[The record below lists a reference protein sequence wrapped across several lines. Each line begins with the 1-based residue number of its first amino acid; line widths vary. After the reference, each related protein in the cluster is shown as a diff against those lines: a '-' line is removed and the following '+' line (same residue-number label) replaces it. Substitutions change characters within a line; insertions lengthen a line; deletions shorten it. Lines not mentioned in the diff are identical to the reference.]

1 MIEFLLSMQASEWF
15 GLVERINVPK
25 PPKPDWNARQLS
37 IGYEIKILIRYSII
51 SDILYREL
59 ANAPMQML
67 NPKIYAR
74 ILSIKKTLE
83 NLRPLSP
90 QLVKKLQE
98 QMQIEFAYN
107 SNANEGNTLSLR
119 ETQLVI
125 QEGITVSGKSLREHL
140 EARNHP
146 EAIDYVEKI
155 VRRQIPIEQNDIQK
169 VHALLMRGI
178 DDQNAGKYRT
188 GQARVAG
195 ATFMPP
201 PAPKI
206 KTTIAELLQTINQNP
221 DELRPIELAAFF
233 HHRFAYL
240 HPFLDGNGRTARLLM
255 NVILMRNGYPFTVI
269 LKVDR
274 PKYLRALGEADNGN
288 LTPFANLVAN
298 CVERS
303 LDIFLL
309 AFEKEAEI
317 LTLAEASKLTPYTQ
331 EYLSLLARK
340 GSIGAFKLRRNWVI
354 TKKTL
359 DEYLKAHPR
368 NS

>member
-1 MIEFLLSMQASEWF
+1 
-15 GLVERINVPK
+15 
-25 PPKPDWNARQLS
+25 
-37 IGYEIKILIRYSII
+37 
-51 SDILYREL
+51 
-59 ANAPMQML
+59 MQML
-67 NPKIYAR
+67 KPRIYAR
-74 ILSIKKTLE
+74 ILSKKKALD
-83 NLRPLSP
+83 NLRPLPP
-90 QLVKKLQE
+90 QLVKKLWE
-98 QMQIEFAYN
+98 QMQIEFTYN
-107 SNANEGNTLSLR
+107 SNAIEGNTLSLR

-125 QEGITVSGKSLREHL
+125 QEGITVHGKSLREHL

-146 EAIDYVEKI
+146 DAINYIEKLAQE
-155 VRRQIPIEQNDIQK
+155 RKPIKQDDILK
-169 VHALLMRGI
+169 VHELLMHGI

-188 GQARVAG
+188 GQVRIAG

-201 PAPKI
+201 PAGKI
-206 KTTIAELLQTINQNP
+206 QQMINELLQALNQNP

-233 HHRFAYL
+233 HHKLVYI

-255 NVILMRNGYPFTVI
+255 NVMLMRSGYPFTVL

-274 PKYLRALGEADNGN
+274 PKYLRALSEADNGN
-288 LTPFANLVAN
+288 LIPFANFIAN

-303 LDIFLL
+303 LDIYLL

-340 GSIGAFKLRRNWVI
+340 GSLGAFKLRRNWVI

-359 DEYLKAHPR
+359 NEYLKAHPR
-368 NS
+368 NPH